1 MSIMIEYS
9 NYAQPWAIDAVKC
22 DSAVYL
28 AQNTKFLVQKKVLF
42 SKHQLLLT
50 QIHNL
55 NKTWYI

>member
-1 MSIMIEYS
+1 MIEYT